1 MPLHRY
7 FLPDFVEIQRESF
20 LNFLKEGILEEFSRR
35 NPITNISKTIEIF
48 FYADYFCL
56 TKPDYSIQQAIFFKK
71 SYTSKLY
78 VPVQYTDKKKKQI
91 FLKWMLVA
99 QLPLMTKRGHF
110 VLNGAARVII
120 NQLVRSPGVYF
131 RENFYEIYLNKFTSK
146 PNRILKRFYADII
159 CLKGTW
165 VRIEIDKDFCMWVR
179 LKKGPKIPLLWFLLG
194 MGLNEKLIFESVI
207 SPTFLLK
214 SFQQVKLKSLKNPRK
229 TKLSINDSVE
239 TESFL
244 KKSVSTEEDLNLT
257 NLLTKKN
264 VSNYSLKYP
273 YVSSTPEAW
282 KQIAKLFNLKKLRS
296 RSAGMGL
303 RSGPGTGNSMKT
315 AGVPLLGKSPQLG
328 FKDAEDADNSF
339 LKNFNSSRPKTM
351 NNFMFSDQSHG
362 VDWSLAPVDNSVDT
376 VELPGGP
383 SRADQAEQFQSTS
396 PEFSSSENFEGF
408 GSALQRMTEDESQ
421 NLSSSDH
428 PAKNLVKESF
438 IMNVYDSQKNYKS
451 FLKTKTVL
459 QKRVKETVDSATLG
473 RKWFFQRF
481 MNPRTYDLGKKGRG
495 ALNKKLGLTISL
507 NQTTLTAQDL
517 LFITNYLMKVEK
529 GVYPVDDIDHLKN
542 KRIRSAGELIQMQF
556 GVGLM
561 RLEKAIRFKLNINS
575 KKTKIYNFKSKN
587 SDKQKINQQNDFS
600 DSAMSVDTK
609 LPGPMVNHWVGYNT
623 GDFYSQSDQ
632 NTVNPGTLNIGT
644 ENRDSNMTNT
654 FNDLTKDFLSL
665 NALIQPKFV
674 NGALREFF
682 GTHPLSQF
690 MDQINPLSEITH
702 KRRLSS
708 LGPGGVSRD
717 TATLAIRG
725 IHPSHYGRIC
735 PIETPEGK
743 NTGLVNSLTVY
754 ARVNNEG
761 LLESP
766 FYSLYKGQ
774 IQKSLG
780 KFYLSADQEEHF
792 QTSTPDL
799 NITKKNFL
807 PKQKIP
813 VRFGKSFFTNSPDSV
828 SFIGISTLQ
837 MISLATAL
845 IPFLE
850 HDDANRALMGSNMQR
865 QAVPL
870 IRPQRPFVG
879 TGLEAKA
886 ISDSGHALTSSNSG
900 IVLYVSGSNIII
912 FTNK

>member
-20 LNFLKEGILEEFSRR
+20 LNFLKEGILEEFSKR
-35 NPITNISKTIEIF
+35 NPITNISKTTEIF

-214 SFQQVKLKSLKNPRK
+214 SFQQVKLKSLKNSRK
-229 TKLSINDSVE
+229 TKLSINDSE
-239 TESFL
+239 PTNENFL
-244 KKSVSTEEDLNLT
+244 KTSLESSEENFNLT
-257 NLLTKKN
+257 NLLNKKN
-264 VSNYSLKYP
+264 VSNYFLKYP

-282 KQIAKLFNLKKLRS
+282 KQIAKLFNLKKLHS
-296 RSAGMGL
+296 RSG
-303 RSGPGTGNSMKT
+303 SGNSTKT
-315 AGVPLLGKSPQLG
+315 GGQSTELGG
-328 FKDAEDADNSF
+328 DDSF
-339 LKNFNSSRPKTM
+339 LKNFNSSRPKTI
-351 NNFMFSDQSHG
+351 NNLMFSDQSYG
-362 VDWSLAPVDNSVDT
+362 DDWSLTPVDHTNQFVSDSSSSFGT
-376 VELPGGP
+376 TGPERTTKLLEFQNQTEQSKNAPNELDDNLVK
-383 SRADQAEQFQSTS
+383 SSSTDNFG
-396 PEFSSSENFEGF
+396 EFNSSSE
-408 GSALQRMTEDESQ
+408 DEPQ
-421 NLSSSDH
+421 NQSLWPKSY
-428 PAKNLVKESF
+428 PAKNLVKNSLT
-438 IMNVYDSQKNYKS
+438 MNVYDSEKNYKS

-481 MNPRTYDLGKKGRG
+481 MNPRTYDLGKKGRL
-495 ALNKKLGLTISL
+495 ALNKKLGLTISS

-529 GVYPVDDIDHLKN
+529 GVYSVDDIDHLKN

-561 RLEKAIRFKLNINS
+561 RLEKAIRFKLNIKS

-587 SDKQKINQQNDFS
+587 SVSKVNQQNDFS
-600 DSAMSVDTK
+600 DSVGIPIPIPIPVGEGEGNGEKEAYIPIPDT
-609 LPGPMVNHWVGYNT
+609 
-623 GDFYSQSDQ
+623 Q
-632 NTVNPGTLNIGT
+632 NSET
-644 ENRDSNMTNT
+644 EHLDSTMTN
-654 FNDLTKDFLSL
+654 NLLKSELTKDFVSL

-813 VRFGKSFFTNSPDSV
+813 VRFGKNFFTNSPDSV

-870 IRPQRPFVG
+870 IRPERPFVG

-886 ISDSGHALTSSNSG
+886 ISDSGHALTSSKSG

-912 FTNK
+912 YTNK